1 MVSVLRLDATQ
12 YSHHYLG
19 KKLDVAFNPKEIVI
33 LTVDFP
39 IIESV
44 KHLKQNYIDAVA
56 NNDFPEDKI
65 ILEYL
70 DQMIKNYAEIFTDLL
85 DQDSEVA
92 CNLDFTFVNSYL
104 EAINDLIIEK
114 KARNKRGL
122 DGEIYE
128 FIMEYKKFADQI
140 EIGNLSPSEKAEKQA
155 MFFTQIDS
163 FRYDKLNYIHTIFLD
178 LQPSLNSESSLSAL
192 RNKIKNELKEKFGDF
207 LLSDTVSTRAGLKR
221 KLIEDPNEDSNKI
234 RKIIQGINDYQ
245 SEILDTPSSSDLRT
259 PRDVDSS
266 TEKMDMDTKQLRFIA
281 KNLTGLIKSLYTALS
296 LEIEKIFNIFESGSV
311 QELNNICNSNF
322 LDIERN
328 KIGTRTKLSA
338 YSEKIEGQELIT
350 VIFCS
355 KLKCYRLK
363 KDKIAFQVSTG
374 QYCLKAEK
382 LFNDCYKCI
391 ESLTLN
397 HPKCD
402 SAFKPSEECTFQEID
417 FISAEPTLING
428 DTALLIPKENFIIQN
443 TGNKTLSYQKYE
455 IKNQSYSLKV
465 GRDNNLT
472 FFLENHEITKMFDM
486 KNSLF
491 SKMINFITDTE
502 FYDEIIY
509 TSSALSAIGI
519 VITIIQFVYFSLMA
533 NKKPTSNILSLNDAV
548 SQDRE
553 LMPIRKKTRFKI
565 IRQDV
570 E

>member
-12 YSHHYLG
+12 YNHHYLG

-85 DQDSEVA
+85 DQDSEIA

-104 EAINDLIIEK
+104 ETINDLIIEK

-234 RKIIQGINDYQ
+234 RKIIQGLNDYQ
-245 SEILDTPSSSDLRT
+245 SEILDTQSSSDLRT

-296 LEIEKIFNIFESGSV
+296 LEIDKIFNIFESGSV

-491 SKMINFITDTE
+491 SKMINFITDTQ

-533 NKKPTSNILSLNDAV
+533 NKQPTSKILSLNEAV

>member
-12 YSHHYLG
+12 YNHHYLG

-104 EAINDLIIEK
+104 ETINDLIIEK

-491 SKMINFITDTE
+491 SKMINFITDTQ

-533 NKKPTSNILSLNDAV
+533 NKQPTSKILSLNDAV

>member
-104 EAINDLIIEK
+104 ETINDLIIEK

-234 RKIIQGINDYQ
+234 RKIIQGITDYQ

>member
-12 YSHHYLG
+12 YNHHYLG

-85 DQDSEVA
+85 DQDSEIA

-104 EAINDLIIEK
+104 ETINDLIIEK

-428 DTALLIPKENFIIQN
+428 DTALLIPKENFILQN

-491 SKMINFITDTE
+491 SKMINFITDTQ

-533 NKKPTSNILSLNDAV
+533 NKQPTSKILSLNDAV

>member
-234 RKIIQGINDYQ
+234 RKIIQGITDYQ

-533 NKKPTSNILSLNDAV
+533 NKQPTSKILSLNDAV

>member
-85 DQDSEVA
+85 DQDSEVT

-234 RKIIQGINDYQ
+234 RKIIQGITDYQ

-533 NKKPTSNILSLNDAV
+533 NKQPTSKILSLNDAV

>member
-1 MVSVLRLDATQ
+1 M
-12 YSHHYLG
+12 
-19 KKLDVAFNPKEIVI
+19 
-33 LTVDFP
+33 
-39 IIESV
+39 
-44 KHLKQNYIDAVA
+44 
-56 NNDFPEDKI
+56 
-65 ILEYL
+65 
-70 DQMIKNYAEIFTDLL
+70 
-85 DQDSEVA
+85 
-92 CNLDFTFVNSYL
+92 
-104 EAINDLIIEK
+104 
-114 KARNKRGL
+114 
-122 DGEIYE
+122 
-128 FIMEYKKFADQI
+128 
-140 EIGNLSPSEKAEKQA
+140 
-155 MFFTQIDS
+155 
-163 FRYDKLNYIHTIFLD
+163 
-178 LQPSLNSESSLSAL
+178 
-192 RNKIKNELKEKFGDF
+192 
-207 LLSDTVSTRAGLKR
+207 
-221 KLIEDPNEDSNKI
+221 
-234 RKIIQGINDYQ
+234 
-245 SEILDTPSSSDLRT
+245 
-259 PRDVDSS
+259 
-266 TEKMDMDTKQLRFIA
+266 
-281 KNLTGLIKSLYTALS
+281 
-296 LEIEKIFNIFESGSV
+296 
-311 QELNNICNSNF
+311 
-322 LDIERN
+322 
-328 KIGTRTKLSA
+328 
-338 YSEKIEGQELIT
+338 
-350 VIFCS
+350 
-355 KLKCYRLK
+355 KCYRLK

-491 SKMINFITDTE
+491 SKMINFITDTQ

-533 NKKPTSNILSLNDAV
+533 NKQPTSKILSLNDAV

-553 LMPIRKKTRFKI
+553 LMPIRKRTRFKI

>member
-234 RKIIQGINDYQ
+234 RKIIQGITDYQ

-491 SKMINFITDTE
+491 SKMINFITDTQ

-533 NKKPTSNILSLNDAV
+533 NKQPTSKILSLNDAV

>member
-104 EAINDLIIEK
+104 ETINDLIIEK

-234 RKIIQGINDYQ
+234 RKIIQGITDYQ

-533 NKKPTSNILSLNDAV
+533 NKQPTSKILSLNDAV

>member
-12 YSHHYLG
+12 YNHHYLG

-85 DQDSEVA
+85 DQDSEIA

-104 EAINDLIIEK
+104 ETINDLIIEK

-234 RKIIQGINDYQ
+234 RKIIQGITDYQ

-491 SKMINFITDTE
+491 SKMINFITDTQ

-509 TSSALSAIGI
+509 TRSAL
-519 VITIIQFVYFSLMA
+519 
-533 NKKPTSNILSLNDAV
+533 
-548 SQDRE
+548 
-553 LMPIRKKTRFKI
+553 
-565 IRQDV
+565 
-570 E
+570 

>member
-192 RNKIKNELKEKFGDF
+192 RNMIKNELKEKFGDF

-234 RKIIQGINDYQ
+234 RKIIQGITDYQ

-402 SAFKPSEECTFQEID
+402 SAFKPSEECTFQEFD

-491 SKMINFITDTE
+491 SKMINFITDTQ

-533 NKKPTSNILSLNDAV
+533 NKQPTSKILSLNDAV

>member
-104 EAINDLIIEK
+104 ETINDLIIEK

-491 SKMINFITDTE
+491 SKMINFITDTQ

>member
-104 EAINDLIIEK
+104 ETINDLIIEK

-234 RKIIQGINDYQ
+234 RKIIQGITDYQ

-491 SKMINFITDTE
+491 SKMINFITDTQ

-533 NKKPTSNILSLNDAV
+533 NKQPTSKILSLNDAV

>member
-245 SEILDTPSSSDLRT
+245 SEILDTQSSSDLRT

>member
-85 DQDSEVA
+85 DQDSEVT

-234 RKIIQGINDYQ
+234 RKIIQGITDYQ

-491 SKMINFITDTE
+491 SKMINFITDTQ

-533 NKKPTSNILSLNDAV
+533 NKQPTSKILSLNDAV

>member
-85 DQDSEVA
+85 DQDSEIA

-104 EAINDLIIEK
+104 ETINDLIIEK

-234 RKIIQGINDYQ
+234 RKIIQGITDYQ

-472 FFLENHEITKMFDM
+472 FFFLNHEITKMFDM

-491 SKMINFITDTE
+491 SKMINFITDTQ

>member
-85 DQDSEVA
+85 DQDSEIA

-104 EAINDLIIEK
+104 ETINDLIIEK

-234 RKIIQGINDYQ
+234 RKIIQGITDYQ

>member
-104 EAINDLIIEK
+104 ETINDLIIEK

-533 NKKPTSNILSLNDAV
+533 NKQPTSKILSLNDAV

>member
-104 EAINDLIIEK
+104 ETINDLIIEK

-533 NKKPTSNILSLNDAV
+533 NKQPTSKILSLNDAI

>member
-12 YSHHYLG
+12 YNHHYLG

-104 EAINDLIIEK
+104 ETINDLIIEK

-234 RKIIQGINDYQ
+234 RKIIQGITDYQ

>member
-12 YSHHYLG
+12 YNHHYLG

-104 EAINDLIIEK
+104 ETINDLIIEK

-234 RKIIQGINDYQ
+234 RKIIQGITDYQ

-491 SKMINFITDTE
+491 SKMINFITDTQ

>member
-12 YSHHYLG
+12 YNHHYLG

-85 DQDSEVA
+85 DQDSEIA

-104 EAINDLIIEK
+104 ETINDLIIEK

-245 SEILDTPSSSDLRT
+245 SEILDTQSSSDLRT

-296 LEIEKIFNIFESGSV
+296 LEIDKIFNIFESGSV

-491 SKMINFITDTE
+491 SKMINFITDTQ

-533 NKKPTSNILSLNDAV
+533 NKQPTSKILSLNEAV

>member
-192 RNKIKNELKEKFGDF
+192 RNMIKNELKEKFGDF

-234 RKIIQGINDYQ
+234 RKIIQGITDYQ

-491 SKMINFITDTE
+491 SKMINFITDTQ

-533 NKKPTSNILSLNDAV
+533 NKQPTSKILSLNDAV

>member
-12 YSHHYLG
+12 YNHHYLG

-85 DQDSEVA
+85 DQDSEIA

-104 EAINDLIIEK
+104 ETINDLIIEK

-491 SKMINFITDTE
+491 SKMINFITDTQ

-533 NKKPTSNILSLNDAV
+533 NKQPTSKILSLNEAV

>member
-12 YSHHYLG
+12 YNHHYLG

-104 EAINDLIIEK
+104 ETINDLIIEK

-234 RKIIQGINDYQ
+234 RKIIQGITDYQ

-491 SKMINFITDTE
+491 SKMINFITDTQ

-533 NKKPTSNILSLNDAV
+533 NKQPTSKILSLNDAV

>member
-12 YSHHYLG
+12 YNHHYLG

-85 DQDSEVA
+85 DQDSEVT

-234 RKIIQGINDYQ
+234 RKIIQGITDYQ

>member
-85 DQDSEVA
+85 DQDSEIA

-104 EAINDLIIEK
+104 ETINDLIIEK

-234 RKIIQGINDYQ
+234 RKIIQGITDYQ

-491 SKMINFITDTE
+491 SKMINFITDTQ

>member
-12 YSHHYLG
+12 YNHHYLG

-85 DQDSEVA
+85 DQDSEIA

-104 EAINDLIIEK
+104 ETINDLIIEK

-245 SEILDTPSSSDLRT
+245 SEILDTQSSSDLRT

-491 SKMINFITDTE
+491 SKMINFITDTQ

-533 NKKPTSNILSLNDAV
+533 NKQPTSKILSLNDAV

>member
-104 EAINDLIIEK
+104 ETINDLIIEK

-234 RKIIQGINDYQ
+234 RKIIQGITDYQ

-491 SKMINFITDTE
+491 SKMINFITDTQ

-533 NKKPTSNILSLNDAV
+533 NKQPTSKILSLNDAI

>member
-85 DQDSEVA
+85 DQDSEIA

-104 EAINDLIIEK
+104 ETINDLIIEK

-234 RKIIQGINDYQ
+234 RKIIQGITDYQ

-491 SKMINFITDTE
+491 SKMINFITDTQ

-533 NKKPTSNILSLNDAV
+533 NKQPTSKILSLNDAV

>member
-12 YSHHYLG
+12 YNHHYLG

-85 DQDSEVA
+85 DQDSEIA

-104 EAINDLIIEK
+104 ETINDLIIEK

-491 SKMINFITDTE
+491 SKMINFITDTQ

-533 NKKPTSNILSLNDAV
+533 NKQPTSKILSLNDAV

>member
-12 YSHHYLG
+12 YNHHYLG

-85 DQDSEVA
+85 DQDSEIA

-104 EAINDLIIEK
+104 ETINDLIIEK

-221 KLIEDPNEDSNKI
+221 KLIEDSNEDSNKV

-245 SEILDTPSSSDLRT
+245 SEILDTQSSSDLRT

-296 LEIEKIFNIFESGSV
+296 LEIDKIFNIFESGSV

-491 SKMINFITDTE
+491 SKMINFITDTQ

-533 NKKPTSNILSLNDAV
+533 NKQPTSKILSLNEAV

>member
-104 EAINDLIIEK
+104 ETINDLIIEK

-221 KLIEDPNEDSNKI
+221 KLIEDSNEDSNKI

-491 SKMINFITDTE
+491 SKMINFITDTQ

-533 NKKPTSNILSLNDAV
+533 NKQPTSKILSLNDAV

>member
-234 RKIIQGINDYQ
+234 RKIIQGITDYQ

-491 SKMINFITDTE
+491 SKMINFITDTQ